1 MKIYSQGD
9 KAIVV
14 SVEKEVTQHTT
25 EDLLALRSYLLE
37 QNYPFITEIVPTE
50 SDMMIVYNA
59 RDMMKRHHITS
70 PFQYMTD
77 LLHSIKIEVRHGDA
91 VKMPVEL
98 PVYYGGEYGPDLAEL
113 VEYFGM
119 SEEEFISLHANK
131 TYFVSMMGYSPGFPY
146 LTGLN
151 ERIYVN
157 HTGDEQKFIPAGSV
171 ILEGKKCGVVTT
183 DTYGDWLVIGYTPVR
198 LFNPEKE
205 DFTLLKLGDTVRF
218 KPAEPENESEGGSE
232 SCQS

>member
-9 KAIVV
+9 QAIVV

-25 EDLLALRSYLLE
+25 EDLIALRAYLIE

-50 SDMMIVYNA
+50 SDMMIVYDA
-59 RDMMKRHHITS
+59 RSMMKHHHIES
-70 PFQYMTD
+70 PFEYMKE
-77 LLHSIKIEVRHGDA
+77 LLESIKIGVKHGDA
-91 VKMPVEL
+91 VSMPTEI
-98 PVYYGGEYGPDLAEL
+98 PVYYGGEYGPDLEDL
-113 VEYFGM
+113 VTDYQM
-119 SEEEFISLHANK
+119 SQDDFIKLHANK

-146 LTGLN
+146 LTGLDQ
-151 ERIYVN
+151 RLYVN
-157 HTGDEQKFIPAGSV
+157 HTGNKQKFIPAGSV
-171 ILEGKKCGVVTT
+171 ILEGKKCGIVTT

-198 LFNPEKE
+198 LFDPSKE

-218 KPAEPENESEGGSE
+218 KAVTPENGSLGGDT